1 MNKRKIK
8 LTSLITV
15 IAMVITAIGSIA
27 ATLAVSDNTFKKNTP
42 TYFKL
47 GTPVDGSIES
57 ADDYEAYMFEVEE
70 NGTLSLCLEHD
81 DYLDSA
87 KSGWKTTL
95 YKIIPG
101 EETEYKEICY
111 YESFW
116 SDMTSDWDEVGITPG
131 TYLIMVNPGLYVLES
146 DFTLTTSFE
155 PTEVHECEPNDTKET
170 FSYIDVG
177 YGKYG
182 ASSNREVGM
191 DVDWYAFDLTEDSC
205 INLTFNHPAG
215 NILQVG
221 WTVTIYNG
229 NDEKVTQFTSR
240 LSEDI
245 ITTGTLGLKADRY
258 YICVEPSTE
267 FSETYTLVIAS
278 DRAVNHEFELN
289 DTPETAIE
297 LPMNVK
303 ISGSL
308 ADKLLALDK
317 DYFKFTVTEKG
328 KIDLTFSHDLIEEDK
343 TGWNIRILK
352 PLEDGSMLEIVRK
365 INKWNEASSTI
376 EDFGLEPGTYYVCID
391 GDSMYYNS
399 ASYGVKWV
407 FTADGKFE
415 TEPNGSLEQAEDV
428 AIGEY
433 YGGAIISSDVSYD
446 EDYYRFTVDT
456 DTNLCVE
463 FSHEKLKGSSVCW
476 NISILDEEGNVITT
490 SYSALNQNY
499 VISKIVSVSA
509 GTYYV
514 KIETGMYGS
523 EIPYQFRI
531 KR

>member
-8 LTSLITV
+8 LTSFITA
-15 IAMVITAIGSIA
+15 IALVITAIGSLA

-42 TYFKL
+42 TYIKL
-47 GTPVDGSIES
+47 GTSIGGSIES
-57 ADDYEAYMFEVEE
+57 ADDYEAYMFEIEE
-70 NGTLSLCLEHD
+70 NGTLYLCLE
-81 DYLDSA
+81 DYLDAA

-116 SDMTSDWDEVGITPG
+116 NDVTSDWDEVGLTPG
-131 TYLIMVNPGLYVLES
+131 AYLVMVNPGGYIIES
-146 DFTLTTSFE
+146 DFVLTTSFE
-155 PTEVHECEPNDTKET
+155 PTVVHECEPNDTKDT
-170 FSYIDVG
+170 FSYVDVG

-182 ASSNREVGM
+182 MSSHRETGM
-191 DVDWYAFDLTEDSC
+191 DIDWYAFDLSEDSC

-215 NILQVG
+215 NLPQVG
-221 WTVTIYNG
+221 WTVTLYNG

-240 LSEDI
+240 LSEDV

-258 YICVEPSTE
+258 YICVEPSTDFCE
-267 FSETYTLVIAS
+267 DYTLVIAS

-289 DTPETAIE
+289 DSPATAID

-303 ISGSL
+303 MNGSL

-317 DYFKFTVTEKG
+317 DYFRFTVTENG
-328 KIDLTFSHDLIEEDK
+328 YIDLTFSHELIEEDK
-343 TGWNIRILK
+343 TGWNIRIFK
-352 PLEDGSMLEIVRK
+352 PLEDGSMLELVRK
-365 INKWNEASSTI
+365 VNKWNEESTTI
-376 EDFGLEPGTYYVCID
+376 AGLGLEPGTYYVCID

-399 ASYGVKWV
+399 ASYGLKWT
-407 FTADGKFE
+407 FTQSDSYE
-415 TEPNGSLEQAEDV
+415 VEPNGSLEEADNV
-428 AIGEY
+428 NVGEY
-433 YGGAIISSDVSYD
+433 YSGAIISSDVAYD
-446 EDYYRFTVDT
+446 EDFYSFTIDSDT
-456 DTNLCVE
+456 SLCVE

-490 SYSALNQNY
+490 VYSALNQNY
-499 VISKIVSVSA
+499 VISKIVSLSA
-509 GTYYV
+509 GKYYV

>member
-1 MNKRKIK
+1 M
-8 LTSLITV
+8 
-15 IAMVITAIGSIA
+15 
-27 ATLAVSDNTFKKNTP
+27 
-42 TYFKL
+42 
-47 GTPVDGSIES
+47 
-57 ADDYEAYMFEVEE
+57 
-70 NGTLSLCLEHD
+70 
-81 DYLDSA
+81 
-87 KSGWKTTL
+87 
-95 YKIIPG
+95 
-101 EETEYKEICY
+101 TE
-111 YESFW
+111 
-116 SDMTSDWDEVGITPG
+116 D
-131 TYLIMVNPGLYVLES
+131 
-146 DFTLTTSFE
+146 
-155 PTEVHECEPNDTKET
+155 
-170 FSYIDVG
+170 
-177 YGKYG
+177 G